1 MFEISDGN
9 IFDPELELDM
19 ILNPVNCKG
28 VSGAGL
34 AKAFAERF
42 PRSQA
47 DYENVSKKEM
57 MLPDATGRKRKT
69 KIFQPGDILHYID
82 MNIKRMQTFQ
92 SSLSEDLTEEDKNE
106 QLQEFINENIQHVVF
121 FPTKNH
127 WKRPSKMEYV
137 EAGLSSLR
145 QLLENDEVK
154 DKVKRIG
161 IPALGAGLGKLDP
174 KEVSVLIREKLG
186 DLDYTF
192 VLFSPLE

>member
-1 MFEISDGN
+1 MFEVSDGN

-34 AKAFAERF
+34 AKEFSKRF

-47 DYENVSKKEM
+47 DYENVCQKEM
-57 MLPDATGRKRKT
+57 ILPDATGRKRKT
-69 KIFQPGDILHYID
+69 KVFQPGDVLHYID
-82 MNIKRMQTFQ
+82 MNVMRIRNFQ
-92 SSLSEDLTEEDKNE
+92 NDETTNEE
-106 QLQEFINENIQHVVF
+106 LQDFINDNVQHVIF

-127 WKRPSKMEYV
+127 WKRPSRVEYI
-137 EAGLSSLR
+137 EKGLDNLR
-145 QLLENDEVK
+145 KVLVHEDMQ

-161 IPALGAGLGKLDP
+161 IPALGAGLGGLP
-174 KEVSVLIREKLG
+174 PNEVSALIREKLG

>member
-1 MFEISDGN
+1 MFENSDGN
-9 IFDPELELDM
+9 IFDPDLKLDM

-34 AKAFAERF
+34 AKAFALRF
-42 PRSQA
+42 PRAQQ
-47 DYENVSKKEM
+47 DYERTAKKEM

-69 KIFQPGDILHYID
+69 KVLQPGDILHYVD
-82 MNIKRMQTFQ
+82 MNVFAIQNFQ
-92 SSLSEDLTEEDKNE
+92 KDEPSDEE
-106 QLQEFINENIQHVVF
+106 LQDFINENVQHVVF

-127 WKRPSKMEYV
+127 WKRPSRIEYV
-137 EAGLSSLR
+137 ETGLNSLR
-145 QLLENDEVK
+145 QLLDHEEIR
-154 DKVKRIG
+154 DKVKRVG

-174 KEVSVLIREKLG
+174 AEVSNLIRDKLG